1 MGAYMAKI
9 RAGLFTLI
17 VVIGIMAYGASVLTR
32 TQDTADLETR
42 KIRLAAATFTG
53 IFLLFIF
60 RSILYYVNPDG
71 AGKDIFDKA
80 FTAMFTIVGTVV
92 GYIFGIR
99 KDQGTTAPA
108 APATAA
114 PATAAPATAAP
125 AQDRCSFLIRHQ
137 RFNWSGG
144 NHVDPSH
151 AIRVGRFDRDCLL
164 IGIMRLHRPAGAP

>member
-1 MGAYMAKI
+1 MEADMGAYMAKY
-9 RAGLFTLI
+9 GLVYFTLI

-32 TQDTADLETR
+32 NTQDTADLETR

-60 RSILYYVNPDG
+60 TSILYYVNPDG

-125 AQDRCSFLIRHQ
+125 TTAAPAQPQ
-137 RFNWSGG
+137 
-144 NHVDPSH
+144 PS
-151 AIRVGRFDRDCLL
+151 
-164 IGIMRLHRPAGAP
+164 